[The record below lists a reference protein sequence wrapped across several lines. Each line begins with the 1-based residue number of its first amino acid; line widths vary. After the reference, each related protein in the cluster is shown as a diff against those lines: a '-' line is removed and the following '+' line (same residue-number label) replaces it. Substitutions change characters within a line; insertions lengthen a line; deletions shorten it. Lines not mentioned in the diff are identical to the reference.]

1 MQGFLDGT
9 RTRRNK
15 KRGVPNGTWT
25 GNTPRLRRRRAPHFV
40 AAAEAPLCGR
50 AGYRTPRSWR
60 LRRNA
65 PRLRRRGGTPQQGGA
80 VASAGFCCGAA
91 AGRRDLGGGSA
102 AFWRRRAHRRPLP
115 LPAQTGQSGPLPFIV
130 SSMVYSKSFVLF
142 FVLVLN
148 RQLNNHLLVLHCV
161 NFNRPI
167 IMVQSIWLAQS
178 IWLTGLSAKCFGW
191 LYFQPNALAEPK
203 YLAAICTTGSEKTG
217 YR

>member
-1 MQGFLDGT
+1 MFRTARGLGT
-9 RTRRNK
+9 HR
-15 KRGVPNGTWT
+15 V
-25 GNTPRLRRRRAPHFV
+25 
-40 AAAEAPLCGR
+40 CG
-50 AGYRTPRSWR
+50 G
-60 LRRNA
+60 
-65 PRLRRRGGTPQQGGA
+65 
-80 VASAGFCCGAA
+80 A
-91 AGRRDLGGGSA
+91 AGRRDLWRRSAALWARWLQDAAILASAAKCA

-115 LPAQTGQSGPLPFIV
+115 LLPAQTGQSGPLPFIV

-191 LYFQPNALAEPK
+191 LYFQPNALD
-203 YLAAICTTGSEKTG
+203 LICKGCEKT
-217 YR
+217 REK